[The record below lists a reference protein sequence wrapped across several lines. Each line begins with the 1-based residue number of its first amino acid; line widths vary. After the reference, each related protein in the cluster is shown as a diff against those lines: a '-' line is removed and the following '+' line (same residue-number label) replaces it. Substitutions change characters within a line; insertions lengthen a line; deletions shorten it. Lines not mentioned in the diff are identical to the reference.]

1 MDDQKRKTIAAGL
14 RVFEVELGLPEGF
27 LDRLAVEDDWSFVIK
42 AHALVEATITHLLSA
57 AVDPR
62 LRSCFERLELS
73 HTEYGKM
80 EFARALELV
89 SPAERRFIRVLSEL
103 RNRTVHDIR
112 QVSFTFTAYVD
123 AMDKNQRAAFIDAL
137 AGTADEVADKEQ
149 FRTLVTKH
157 PRIAVWAATMQ
168 VLSRAI
174 DHARRARALAVLR
187 EMATADW
194 GRPQ

>member
-1 MDDQKRKTIAAGL
+1 MDDQKRERIAAGL
-14 RVFEVELGLPEGF
+14 RLFETELELPQGF
-27 LDRLAVEDDWSFVIK
+27 LDRLAVEDDWSFVIR

-62 LRSCFERLELS
+62 LRDCFERLEVS
-73 HTEYGKM
+73 NAEYGKM
-80 EFARALELV
+80 RFAGALELV
-89 SPAERRFIRVLSEL
+89 SGAERKFVRVLSEL

-112 QVSFTFTAYVD
+112 QVSFTFDGYLD
-123 AMDKNQRAAFIDAL
+123 AMDKNQRAAFVDAL
-137 AGTADEVADKEQ
+137 AGTADEGSEREL
-149 FRTLVTKH
+149 FRTLVMKE

-174 DHARRARALAVLR
+174 DQARRSKALSVLR

-194 GRPQ
+194 GRSQ